1 MSCATDVIVIG
12 AGAAGLAAARA
23 LGQAGLQ
30 VVVLEADSHIGG
42 RAYTEIMPDGSTFDL
57 GCHWMHSASLNP
69 FVQTADALGVR
80 YERRDGYGRC
90 GYFRDGRWLDDQEIA
105 TGQRAMKRREEAMA
119 KAWKQGRDQSV
130 METVERESPWTE
142 VLDYWDSMDTSS
154 DVDQISIGDIVSYN
168 DTEENWPVV
177 DGYGTLVARWAADV
191 PVQLNTAATAIRWGN
206 SGVSVE
212 TRRGALHA
220 KCAVIAVST
229 GVLGSGDIR
238 FWPELP
244 AEKGQAIE
252 ALPLGNYNRIRLVI
266 DRHLFTDDVPE
277 RVVVEQPGNPPMQLS
292 VRPYGFDCVI
302 GIVAGRYADWLE
314 RAGPGAAREAV
325 TRALC
330 ETFGANMRS
339 QIKSDRQSAWR
350 GNAFVRGAYSTSAP
364 GQFHQRAVLSQT
376 IQNKLFFCGEAT
388 STDHFCTCHGARMTG
403 ERVAREVQSAIGV
416 KL

>member
-30 VVVLEADSHIGG
+30 VVVLEADGHIGG
-42 RAYTEIMPDGSTFDL
+42 RAYTEIMPDGSAFDL

-90 GYFRDGRWLDDQEIA
+90 GYFRDGEWLDDQEIA

-154 DVDQISIGDIVSYN
+154 DIDQISIGDIVNYN

-191 PVQLNTAATAIRWGN
+191 PVELNTPATAVHWGH
-206 SGVSVE
+206 SGVRVE
-212 TRRGALHA
+212 TLRGTLQA

-229 GVLGSGDIR
+229 GVLGSGDLR
-238 FWPELP
+238 FSPELP
-244 AEKGQAIE
+244 VKKSQAIE
-252 ALPLGNYNRIRLVI
+252 ALPLGNYNRIRLTI
-266 DRHLFTDDVPE
+266 DRHLFDDDLPE
-277 RVVVEQPGNPPMQLS
+277 RIVVQHPDTPPMQLS
-292 VRPYGFDCVI
+292 LRPYGFDCVI

>member
-1 MSCATDVIVIG
+1 MSCATDAIVIG

-42 RAYTEIMPDGSTFDL
+42 RAYTEIMPDGSAFDL

-90 GYFRDGRWLDDQEIA
+90 GYFRDGEWLDDQEIA

-119 KAWKQGRDQSV
+119 IAWEQGRDQSV
-130 METVERESPWTE
+130 LETVEREGPWTE
-142 VLDYWDSMDTSS
+142 ALDYYDALDTSS
-154 DVDQISIGDIVSYN
+154 DVDQISIGDIVNYN

-191 PVQLNTAATAIRWGN
+191 PVQLNTAATTIRWGN

-212 TRRGALHA
+212 TRRGTLHA

-238 FWPELP
+238 FLPELP

-252 ALPLGNYNRIRLVI
+252 ALPLGNYNRIRLVV
-266 DRHLFTDDVPE
+266 DRHLFADDVPE
-277 RVVVEQPGNPPMQLS
+277 RMVTEQSGNPPMQLS

-314 RAGPGAAREAV
+314 RAGPGAGREAV

-330 ETFGANMRS
+330 ELFGENMRN
-339 QIKSDRQSAWR
+339 QIMSDRQSAWR

-364 GQFHQRAVLSQT
+364 GQFHQRAVLSQA

-403 ERVAREVQSAIGV
+403 ERVAQEIQSAIGV
-416 KL
+416 KS

>member
-1 MSCATDVIVIG
+1 MSCATDAIVIG

-42 RAYTEIMPDGSTFDL
+42 RAYTEIMPDGSAFDL

-80 YERRDGYGRC
+80 YERRNGYGRC
-90 GYFRDGRWLDDQEIA
+90 GYFRDGEWLDDQEIA

-119 KAWKQGRDQSV
+119 IAWEQGRDQSV
-130 METVERESPWTE
+130 LETVEREGPWTD
-142 VLDYWDSMDTSS
+142 VLDYYDALDTSS
-154 DVDQISIGDIVSYN
+154 DVDQISIGDIVNYN

-191 PVQLNTAATAIRWGN
+191 PVQLNTAATTIRWDN

-212 TRRGALHA
+212 TRRGTLHA

-229 GVLGSGDIR
+229 GVLGSGDLR
-238 FWPELP
+238 FLPELP

-252 ALPLGNYNRIRLVI
+252 ALPLGNYNRIRLVV
-266 DRHLFTDDVPE
+266 DRHLFADDVPE
-277 RVVVEQPGNPPMQLS
+277 RMVTEQSGNPPMQLS

-314 RAGPGAAREAV
+314 RAGPSAGREAV
-325 TRALC
+325 TTALC
-330 ETFGANMRS
+330 ELFGENMRN
-339 QIKSDRQSAWR
+339 QIMSDRQSAWR

-364 GQFHQRAVLSQT
+364 GQFHQRAVLSQA

-403 ERVAREVQSAIGV
+403 ERVAQEIQSAIGV
-416 KL
+416 KS

>member
-1 MSCATDVIVIG
+1 MSCATDAIVIG

-42 RAYTEIMPDGSTFDL
+42 RAYTEIMPDGSAFDL
-57 GCHWMHSASLNP
+57 GCHWMHSASLNS

-90 GYFRDGRWLDDQEIA
+90 GYFRDGEWLSDQEIA
-105 TGQRAMKRREEAMA
+105 AGQRAMKRREKAMA
-119 KAWKQGRDQSV
+119 TAWEQGRDQSV
-130 METVERESPWTE
+130 LETVEREGPWTE
-142 VLDYWDSMDTSS
+142 ALDYYDALDTSS
-154 DVDQISIGDIVSYN
+154 DIDQISIGDIVSYN

-191 PVQLNTAATAIRWGN
+191 PVQLNTAATTIRWGN

-212 TRRGALHA
+212 THRGVLQA

-238 FWPELP
+238 FLPELP

-252 ALPLGNYNRIRLVI
+252 ALPLGNYNRIRLVV
-266 DRHLFTDDVPE
+266 DRHLFADDVPE
-277 RVVVEQPGNPPMQLS
+277 RIVTEQSGNSPMQLS
-292 VRPYGFDCVI
+292 IRPYGFDCVI

-330 ETFGANMRS
+330 ETFGTNMRN
-339 QIKSDRQSAWR
+339 QIRSDRQSAWR

-364 GQFHQRAVLSQT
+364 GQFHQRAVLSQA

-403 ERVAREVQSAIGV
+403 ERVAQEIQSVIGS
-416 KL
+416 KR

>member
-1 MSCATDVIVIG
+1 MSCATDAIVIG

-42 RAYTEIMPDGSTFDL
+42 RAYTEIMPDGSAFDL

-80 YERRDGYGRC
+80 YERRNGYGRC
-90 GYFRDGRWLDDQEIA
+90 GYFRDGEWLDDQEIA

-119 KAWKQGRDQSV
+119 IAWEQGRDQSV
-130 METVERESPWTE
+130 LETVEREGPWTE
-142 VLDYWDSMDTSS
+142 ALDYYDALDTSS

-191 PVQLNTAATAIRWGN
+191 PVQLNTVATTIRWGN

-212 TRRGALHA
+212 TRRGTLHA

-238 FWPELP
+238 FLPELP

-252 ALPLGNYNRIRLVI
+252 ALPLGNYNRIRLVV
-266 DRHLFTDDVPE
+266 DRHLFADDVPE
-277 RVVVEQPGNPPMQLS
+277 RIVTEQSGNPPMQLS

-314 RAGPGAAREAV
+314 RAGPGAGREAV

-330 ETFGANMRS
+330 ELFGENMRN
-339 QIKSDRQSAWR
+339 QIRSDRQSAWR

-364 GQFHQRAVLSQT
+364 GQFHQRAVLSQA

-403 ERVAREVQSAIGV
+403 ERVAQEIQSAIGV
-416 KL
+416 KS

>member
-1 MSCATDVIVIG
+1 MSCATDAIVIG

-42 RAYTEIMPDGSTFDL
+42 RAYTEIMPDGSAFDL

-90 GYFRDGRWLDDQEIA
+90 GYFRDGEWLDDQEIA

-119 KAWKQGRDQSV
+119 IAWEQGRDQSV
-130 METVERESPWTE
+130 LETVEREGPWTE
-142 VLDYWDSMDTSS
+142 ALDYYDALDTSS
-154 DVDQISIGDIVSYN
+154 DVDQISIGDIVNYN

-191 PVQLNTAATAIRWGN
+191 PVQLNTAATTIRWGN

-212 TRRGALHA
+212 TRRGTLHA

-238 FWPELP
+238 FLPELP
-244 AEKGQAIE
+244 VEKGEAIE
-252 ALPLGNYNRIRLVI
+252 ALPLGNYNRIRLVV
-266 DRHLFTDDVPE
+266 DRHLFADDVPE
-277 RVVVEQPGNPPMQLS
+277 RIVTEQSGNPPMQLS

-314 RAGPGAAREAV
+314 RAGPGAGREAV

-330 ETFGANMRS
+330 ETFGENMRN
-339 QIKSDRQSAWR
+339 QIRSDRQSAWR

-364 GQFHQRAVLSQT
+364 GQFHQRAVLSQA

-403 ERVAREVQSAIGV
+403 ERVAQEIQSAIGV
-416 KL
+416 KS

>member
-1 MSCATDVIVIG
+1 MSCATDAIVIG

-42 RAYTEIMPDGSTFDL
+42 RAYTEIMPDGSAFDL
-57 GCHWMHSASLNP
+57 GCHWMHSASLNS

-90 GYFRDGRWLDDQEIA
+90 GYFRDGEWLSDQEIA
-105 TGQRAMKRREEAMA
+105 AGQRAMKRREKAMA
-119 KAWKQGRDQSV
+119 IAWEQGRDQSV
-130 METVERESPWTE
+130 LETVEREGPWTE
-142 VLDYWDSMDTSS
+142 ALDYYDALDTSS

-191 PVQLNTAATAIRWGN
+191 PVQLNTAATTIRWGN

-212 TRRGALHA
+212 THRGVLQA

-238 FWPELP
+238 FLPELP

-252 ALPLGNYNRIRLVI
+252 ALPLGNYNRIRLVV
-266 DRHLFTDDVPE
+266 DRHLFADDVPE
-277 RVVVEQPGNPPMQLS
+277 RMVTEQSGNPPMQLS

-330 ETFGANMRS
+330 ETFGTNMRN
-339 QIKSDRQSAWR
+339 QIRSDRQSAWR

-364 GQFHQRAVLSQT
+364 GQFHQRAVLSQA

-403 ERVAREVQSAIGV
+403 ERVAQEIQSVIGS
-416 KL
+416 KR

>member
-1 MSCATDVIVIG
+1 MSCATDAIVIG

-42 RAYTEIMPDGSTFDL
+42 RAYTEIMPDGSAFDL

-90 GYFRDGRWLDDQEIA
+90 GYFRDGEWLDDQEIA

-119 KAWKQGRDQSV
+119 IAWEQGRDQSV
-130 METVERESPWTE
+130 LETVEREGSWTE
-142 VLDYWDSMDTSS
+142 ALDYYDALDTSS
-154 DVDQISIGDIVSYN
+154 DVDQISIGDIVNYN

-191 PVQLNTAATAIRWGN
+191 PVQLNTAATTIRWGN

-212 TRRGALHA
+212 TRRGTLHA
-220 KCAVIAVST
+220 KCAVIALST

-238 FWPELP
+238 FLPELP

-252 ALPLGNYNRIRLVI
+252 ALPLGNYNRIRLVV
-266 DRHLFTDDVPE
+266 DRHLFADDVPE
-277 RVVVEQPGNPPMQLS
+277 RIVTEQSGNPPMQLS

-314 RAGPGAAREAV
+314 RAGPGAGREAV

-330 ETFGANMRS
+330 ETFGENMRN
-339 QIKSDRQSAWR
+339 QIRSDRQSAWR

-364 GQFHQRAVLSQT
+364 GQFHQRAVLSQA

-403 ERVAREVQSAIGV
+403 ERVAQEIQSAIGV
-416 KL
+416 KS

>member
-1 MSCATDVIVIG
+1 MSCATDAIVIG

-42 RAYTEIMPDGSTFDL
+42 RAYTEIMPDGSAFDL

-90 GYFRDGRWLDDQEIA
+90 GYFRDGEWLDDQEIA

-119 KAWKQGRDQSV
+119 IAWEQGRDQSV
-130 METVERESPWTE
+130 LETVEREGPWTE
-142 VLDYWDSMDTSS
+142 ALDYYDALDTSS
-154 DVDQISIGDIVSYN
+154 DVDQISIGDIVNYN

-191 PVQLNTAATAIRWGN
+191 PVQLNTVATTIRWGN

-212 TRRGALHA
+212 TRRGTLHA

-229 GVLGSGDIR
+229 GVLGSGDLR
-238 FWPELP
+238 FLPELP

-252 ALPLGNYNRIRLVI
+252 ALPLGNYNRIRLVV
-266 DRHLFTDDVPE
+266 DRHLFADDVPE
-277 RVVVEQPGNPPMQLS
+277 RIVTEQSGNPPMQLS

-314 RAGPGAAREAV
+314 RAGPGAGREAV

-330 ETFGANMRS
+330 ETFGENMRN
-339 QIKSDRQSAWR
+339 QIRSDRQSAWR

-364 GQFHQRAVLSQT
+364 GQFHQRAVLSQA

-403 ERVAREVQSAIGV
+403 ERVAQEIQSAIGV
-416 KL
+416 KS

>member
-90 GYFRDGRWLDDQEIA
+90 GYFRDGEWLDDQEIA

-168 DTEENWPVV
+168 DTEENWPVI
-177 DGYGTLVARWAADV
+177 DGYGALVARWAADV

-266 DRHLFTDDVPE
+266 DRHLFADDVPE

-403 ERVAREVQSAIGV
+403 ERVAREVQFAIGA

>member
-1 MSCATDVIVIG
+1 MSCATDAIVIG
-12 AGAAGLAAARA
+12 AGAAGLAAARS

-42 RAYTEIMPDGSTFDL
+42 RAYTEIMPDGSAFDL

-69 FVQTADALGVR
+69 FVQTADALGAR

-90 GYFRDGRWLDDQEIA
+90 GYFRNGEWLDDQEIA

-119 KAWKQGRDQSV
+119 IAWEQGRDQSV
-130 METVERESPWTE
+130 LETVEREGPWTE
-142 VLDYWDSMDTSS
+142 VLDYYDALDTSS
-154 DVDQISIGDIVSYN
+154 DVDQISIGDMVSYN

-191 PVQLNTAATAIRWGN
+191 PVQLNTAATTIRWGN

-212 TRRGALHA
+212 TRRGTLHA
-220 KCAVIAVST
+220 KCAVIAVSP

-238 FWPELP
+238 FLPELP

-252 ALPLGNYNRIRLVI
+252 ALPLGNYNRIRLTV
-266 DRHLFTDDVPE
+266 DRHLFADDVPE
-277 RVVVEQPGNPPMQLS
+277 RMVTEQSGNPPMQLS
-292 VRPYGFDCVI
+292 LRPYGFDCVI

-314 RAGPGAAREAV
+314 RAGPGAGREVV

-330 ETFGANMRS
+330 ELFGENMRN
-339 QIKSDRQSAWR
+339 QIRTDRQSAWR

-364 GQFHQRAVLSQT
+364 GQFHQRVVLSQV

-403 ERVAREVQSAIGV
+403 ERVAQEIQSAIGV
-416 KL
+416 KS

>member
-42 RAYTEIMPDGSTFDL
+42 RAYTEMMPDGSAFDL

-90 GYFRDGRWLDDQEIA
+90 GYFRDGEWLGDQEIA
-105 TGQRAMKRREEAMA
+105 IGQRAMKCREAAME
-119 KAWKQGRDQSV
+119 KAWEQGRDQSV
-130 METVERESPWTE
+130 LETVEREGPWTE
-142 VLDYWDSMDTSS
+142 ALDYYDALDTSS

-191 PVQLNTAATAIRWGN
+191 PVQLNTAATTIRWGN

-212 TRRGALHA
+212 THRGVLQA

-238 FWPELP
+238 FLPELP

-252 ALPLGNYNRIRLVI
+252 ALPLGNYNRIRLVV
-266 DRHLFTDDVPE
+266 DRHLFADDVPE
-277 RVVVEQPGNPPMQLS
+277 RIVTEQSGNSPMQLS
-292 VRPYGFDCVI
+292 IRPYGFDCVI

-330 ETFGANMRS
+330 ETFGTNMRN
-339 QIKSDRQSAWR
+339 QIRSDRQSAWR

-364 GQFHQRAVLSQT
+364 GQFHQRAVLSQA

-403 ERVAREVQSAIGV
+403 ERVAQEIQSVIGS
-416 KL
+416 KR

>member
-1 MSCATDVIVIG
+1 MSCATDAIVIG

-42 RAYTEIMPDGSTFDL
+42 RAYTEIMPDGSAFDL

-90 GYFRDGRWLDDQEIA
+90 GYFRDGEWLDDQEIA

-119 KAWKQGRDQSV
+119 IAWEQGRDQSV
-130 METVERESPWTE
+130 LETVEREGSWTE
-142 VLDYWDSMDTSS
+142 ALDYYDALDTSS
-154 DVDQISIGDIVSYN
+154 DVDQISIGDIVNYN

-191 PVQLNTAATAIRWGN
+191 PVQLNTVATTIRWGN

-212 TRRGALHA
+212 TRRGTLHA

-238 FWPELP
+238 FLPELP

-252 ALPLGNYNRIRLVI
+252 ALPLGNYNRIRLVV
-266 DRHLFTDDVPE
+266 DRHLFADDVPE
-277 RVVVEQPGNPPMQLS
+277 RIVTEQSGNPPMQLS

-314 RAGPGAAREAV
+314 RAGPGAGREAV

-330 ETFGANMRS
+330 ETFGENMRN
-339 QIKSDRQSAWR
+339 QIRSDRQSAWR

-364 GQFHQRAVLSQT
+364 GQFHQRAVLSQA

-403 ERVAREVQSAIGV
+403 ERVAQEIQSAIGV
-416 KL
+416 KS

>member
-1 MSCATDVIVIG
+1 MSCATDAIVIG

-42 RAYTEIMPDGSTFDL
+42 RAYTEIMPDGSAFDL

-80 YERRDGYGRC
+80 YERRNGYGRC
-90 GYFRDGRWLDDQEIA
+90 GYFRDGEWLDDQEIA

-119 KAWKQGRDQSV
+119 IAWEQGRDQSV
-130 METVERESPWTE
+130 LETVEREGPWTD
-142 VLDYWDSMDTSS
+142 VLDYYDALDTSS
-154 DVDQISIGDIVSYN
+154 DVDQISIGDIVNYN

-191 PVQLNTAATAIRWGN
+191 PVQLNTAATTIRWGN

-212 TRRGALHA
+212 TRRGTLHA

-229 GVLGSGDIR
+229 GVLGSGDLR
-238 FWPELP
+238 FLPELP

-252 ALPLGNYNRIRLVI
+252 ALPLGNYNRIRLVV
-266 DRHLFTDDVPE
+266 DRHLFADDVPE
-277 RVVVEQPGNPPMQLS
+277 RMVTEQSGNPPMQLS

-314 RAGPGAAREAV
+314 RAGPSAGREAV
-325 TRALC
+325 TTALC
-330 ETFGANMRS
+330 GLFGENMRN
-339 QIKSDRQSAWR
+339 QIMSDRQSAWR

-364 GQFHQRAVLSQT
+364 GQFHQRAVLSQA

-403 ERVAREVQSAIGV
+403 ERVAQEIQSAIGV
-416 KL
+416 KS

>member
-1 MSCATDVIVIG
+1 MSCATDAIVIG

-42 RAYTEIMPDGSTFDL
+42 RAYTEIMPDGSAFDL

-80 YERRDGYGRC
+80 YERRNGYGRC
-90 GYFRDGRWLDDQEIA
+90 GYFRDGEWLDDQEIA

-119 KAWKQGRDQSV
+119 IAWEQGRDQSV
-130 METVERESPWTE
+130 LETVEREGPWTD
-142 VLDYWDSMDTSS
+142 VLDYYDALDTSS
-154 DVDQISIGDIVSYN
+154 DVDQISIGDIVNYN

-191 PVQLNTAATAIRWGN
+191 PVQLNTAATTIRWGN

-212 TRRGALHA
+212 TRRGTLHA

-229 GVLGSGDIR
+229 GVLGSGDLR
-238 FWPELP
+238 FLPELP

-252 ALPLGNYNRIRLVI
+252 ALPLGNYNRIRLVV
-266 DRHLFTDDVPE
+266 DRHLFADDVPE
-277 RVVVEQPGNPPMQLS
+277 RMVTEQSGNPPMQLS

-314 RAGPGAAREAV
+314 RAGPGAGREAV

-330 ETFGANMRS
+330 ELFGENMRN
-339 QIKSDRQSAWR
+339 QIRSDRQSAWR

-364 GQFHQRAVLSQT
+364 GQFHQRAVLSQA

-403 ERVAREVQSAIGV
+403 ERVAQEIQSAIGV
-416 KL
+416 KS

>member
-90 GYFRDGRWLDDQEIA
+90 GYFRDGEWLDDQEIA

-154 DVDQISIGDIVSYN
+154 DIDQISIGDIVNYN

-191 PVQLNTAATAIRWGN
+191 PVELNTPATAVHWGH
-206 SGVSVE
+206 SGVRVE
-212 TRRGALHA
+212 TLRGTLQA

-229 GVLGSGDIR
+229 GVLGSGDLR
-238 FWPELP
+238 FSPELP
-244 AEKGQAIE
+244 VKKSQAIE
-252 ALPLGNYNRIRLVI
+252 ALPLGNYNRIRLTI
-266 DRHLFTDDVPE
+266 DRHLFDDDLPE
-277 RVVVEQPGNPPMQLS
+277 RIVVQHPGTPPMQLS
-292 VRPYGFDCVI
+292 LRPYGFDCVI

-314 RAGPGAAREAV
+314 RAGPEASRAAV
-325 TRALC
+325 TDALC
-330 ETFGANMRS
+330 QTLGEKFRGQVKA
-339 QIKSDRQSAWR
+339 DRQSAWR
-350 GNAFVRGAYSTSAP
+350 GNAFVRGAYSTSMP
-364 GQFHQRAVLSQT
+364 GQFYQRALLAQAVQDT
-376 IQNKLFFCGEAT
+376 LFFCGEAT
-388 STDHFCTCHGARMTG
+388 SIDHFCTCHGARMTG
-403 ERVAREVQSAIGV
+403 ERAAREVRSVLGAQT
-416 KL
+416 

>member
-1 MSCATDVIVIG
+1 MSCATDAIVIG

-42 RAYTEIMPDGSTFDL
+42 RAYTEIMPDGSAFDL

-80 YERRDGYGRC
+80 YERRNGYGRC
-90 GYFRDGRWLDDQEIA
+90 GYFRDGEWLDDQEIA

-119 KAWKQGRDQSV
+119 IAWEQGRDQSV
-130 METVERESPWTE
+130 LETVEREGPWTE
-142 VLDYWDSMDTSS
+142 VLDYYDALDTSS
-154 DVDQISIGDIVSYN
+154 DVDQISIGDIVNYN

-191 PVQLNTAATAIRWGN
+191 PVQLNTAATTIRWGN

-212 TRRGALHA
+212 TRRGTLHA

-229 GVLGSGDIR
+229 GVLGSGDLR
-238 FWPELP
+238 FLPELP

-252 ALPLGNYNRIRLVI
+252 ALPLGNYNRIRLVV
-266 DRHLFTDDVPE
+266 DRHLFADDVPE
-277 RVVVEQPGNPPMQLS
+277 RMVTEQSGNPPMQLS

-314 RAGPGAAREAV
+314 RAGPSAGREAV

-330 ETFGANMRS
+330 ELFGENMRN
-339 QIKSDRQSAWR
+339 QIMSDRQSAWR

-364 GQFHQRAVLSQT
+364 GQFHQRAVLSQA

-403 ERVAREVQSAIGV
+403 ERVAQEIQSAIGV
-416 KL
+416 KS

>member
-1 MSCATDVIVIG
+1 MSCATDAIVIG

-42 RAYTEIMPDGSTFDL
+42 RAYTEIMPDGSAFDL

-90 GYFRDGRWLDDQEIA
+90 GYFRDGEWLDDQEIA

-119 KAWKQGRDQSV
+119 IAWEQGRDQSV
-130 METVERESPWTE
+130 LETVEREGPWTD
-142 VLDYWDSMDTSS
+142 VLDYYDALDTSS

-191 PVQLNTAATAIRWGN
+191 PVQLNTVATTIRWGN

-212 TRRGALHA
+212 TRRGTLHA
-220 KCAVIAVST
+220 KYAVIAVST

-238 FWPELP
+238 FLPELP

-252 ALPLGNYNRIRLVI
+252 ALPLGNYNRIRLTV
-266 DRHLFTDDVPE
+266 DRHLFADDVPE
-277 RVVVEQPGNPPMQLS
+277 RMVTEQSGNPPMQLS

-314 RAGPGAAREAV
+314 RAGPGAGREAV

-330 ETFGANMRS
+330 ETFGENMRN
-339 QIKSDRQSAWR
+339 QIRSDRQSAWR

-364 GQFHQRAVLSQT
+364 GQFHQRAVLSQA

-403 ERVAREVQSAIGV
+403 ERVAQEIQSAIGV
-416 KL
+416 KS

>member
-1 MSCATDVIVIG
+1 MSCATDAIVIG

-42 RAYTEIMPDGSTFDL
+42 RAYTEIMPDGSAFDL

-80 YERRDGYGRC
+80 YERRNGYGRC
-90 GYFRDGRWLDDQEIA
+90 GYFRDGEWLDDQEIA

-119 KAWKQGRDQSV
+119 IAWEQGRDQSV
-130 METVERESPWTE
+130 LETVEREGPWTE
-142 VLDYWDSMDTSS
+142 VLDYYDALDTSS
-154 DVDQISIGDIVSYN
+154 DVDQISIGDMVSYN

-191 PVQLNTAATAIRWGN
+191 PVQLNTAATTIRWGN

-212 TRRGALHA
+212 TRRGTLHA

-238 FWPELP
+238 FLPELP

-252 ALPLGNYNRIRLVI
+252 ALPLGNYNRIRLVV
-266 DRHLFTDDVPE
+266 DRHLFADDVPE
-277 RVVVEQPGNPPMQLS
+277 RMVTEQSGNPPMQLS

-314 RAGPGAAREAV
+314 RAGPGAGREAV

-330 ETFGANMRS
+330 ETFGENMRN
-339 QIKSDRQSAWR
+339 QIRSDRQSAWR

-364 GQFHQRAVLSQT
+364 GQFHQRAVLSQA

-403 ERVAREVQSAIGV
+403 ERVAQEIQSAIGV
-416 KL
+416 KS

>member
-1 MSCATDVIVIG
+1 MSCATDAIVIG

-42 RAYTEIMPDGSTFDL
+42 RAYTEIMPDGSAFDL

-90 GYFRDGRWLDDQEIA
+90 GYFRDGEWLDDQEIA

-119 KAWKQGRDQSV
+119 IAWEQGRDQSV
-130 METVERESPWTE
+130 LETVEREGPWTE
-142 VLDYWDSMDTSS
+142 ALDYYDALDTSS
-154 DVDQISIGDIVSYN
+154 DVDQISIGDIVNYN

-191 PVQLNTAATAIRWGN
+191 PVQLNTVATTIRWGN

-212 TRRGALHA
+212 TRRGTLHA

-238 FWPELP
+238 FLPELP

-252 ALPLGNYNRIRLVI
+252 ALPLGNYNRIRLVV
-266 DRHLFTDDVPE
+266 DRHLFADDVPE
-277 RVVVEQPGNPPMQLS
+277 RIVTEQSGNPPMQLS

-314 RAGPGAAREAV
+314 RAGPGAGREAV

-330 ETFGANMRS
+330 ETFGENMRN
-339 QIKSDRQSAWR
+339 QIRSDRQSAWR

-364 GQFHQRAVLSQT
+364 GQFHQRAVLSQA

-403 ERVAREVQSAIGV
+403 ERVAQEIQSAIGV
-416 KL
+416 KS

>member
-1 MSCATDVIVIG
+1 MSCATDAIVIG

-42 RAYTEIMPDGSTFDL
+42 RAYTEIMPDGSAFDL

-80 YERRDGYGRC
+80 YERRNGYGRC
-90 GYFRDGRWLDDQEIA
+90 GYFRDGEWLDDQEIA

-119 KAWKQGRDQSV
+119 IAWEQGRDQSV
-130 METVERESPWTE
+130 LETVEREGPWTD
-142 VLDYWDSMDTSS
+142 VLDYYDALDTSS
-154 DVDQISIGDIVSYN
+154 DVDQISIGDIVNYN

-191 PVQLNTAATAIRWGN
+191 PVQLNTAATTIRWDN

-212 TRRGALHA
+212 TRRGTLHA

-229 GVLGSGDIR
+229 GVLGSGDLR
-238 FWPELP
+238 FLPELP

-252 ALPLGNYNRIRLVI
+252 ALPLGNYNRIRLVV
-266 DRHLFTDDVPE
+266 DRHLFADDVPE
-277 RVVVEQPGNPPMQLS
+277 RMVTEQSGNPPMQLS

-314 RAGPGAAREAV
+314 RAGPSAGREAV
-325 TRALC
+325 TTALC
-330 ETFGANMRS
+330 GLFGENMRN
-339 QIKSDRQSAWR
+339 QIRSDRQSAWR

-364 GQFHQRAVLSQT
+364 GQFHQRAVLSQA

-403 ERVAREVQSAIGV
+403 ERVAQEIQSAIGV
-416 KL
+416 KS

>member
-90 GYFRDGRWLDDQEIA
+90 GYFRDGEWLDDQEIA

-142 VLDYWDSMDTSS
+142 VLDYWNSMDTSS

-168 DTEENWPVV
+168 DTAENWPVI
-177 DGYGTLVARWAADV
+177 DGYGALVARWAANV
-191 PVQLNTAATAIRWGN
+191 PVQLNTAVTAIRWGN

-266 DRHLFTDDVPE
+266 DRHLFADDVPE

>member
-1 MSCATDVIVIG
+1 MSSATDVIVIG

-42 RAYTEIMPDGSTFDL
+42 RAYTEIMSDGSAFDL

-69 FVQTADALGVR
+69 FVQTADALGAR

-90 GYFRDGRWLDDQEIA
+90 GYFRDGKWLGDQEIA
-105 TGQRAMKRREEAMA
+105 IGQRAMKCREAAMA
-119 KAWKQGRDQSV
+119 KAWEQGRDQSV

-142 VLDYWDSMDTSS
+142 VLDYYDSLDTSS
-154 DVDQISIGDIVSYN
+154 DVDQISIGDMVSYN

-177 DGYGTLVARWAADV
+177 DGYGALVARWAADV
-191 PVQLNTAATAIRWGN
+191 PVQLNTAATAIHWDN

-212 TRRGALHA
+212 TQRGTLHA

-229 GVLGSGDIR
+229 GVLASGDIR

-252 ALPLGNYNRIRLVI
+252 ALPLGNYNRIRLTV
-266 DRHLFTDDVPE
+266 DRHLFADDVPE
-277 RVVVEQPGNPPMQLS
+277 RIVTEQSDNPPMQLS

-314 RAGPGAAREAV
+314 RAGPDAGREAV
-325 TRALC
+325 TGALC
-330 ETFGANMRS
+330 EIFGAKLRNK
-339 QIKSDRQSAWR
+339 IGSDRQSAWR

-364 GQFHQRAVLSQT
+364 GQFHQRAILSQP
-376 IQNKLFFCGEAT
+376 IQSKLFFCGEAT

-403 ERVAREVQSAIGV
+403 ERVAQEIQSAIGV
-416 KL
+416 KS

>member
-1 MSCATDVIVIG
+1 MSCATDAIVIG

-42 RAYTEIMPDGSTFDL
+42 RAYTEIMPEGSAFDL

-90 GYFRDGRWLDDQEIA
+90 GYFRDGEWLSDQEIA
-105 TGQRAMKRREEAMA
+105 AGQRAMKRREKAMA
-119 KAWKQGRDQSV
+119 TAWEQGRDQSV
-130 METVERESPWTE
+130 LETVEREGPWTE
-142 VLDYWDSMDTSS
+142 ALDYYDALDTSS
-154 DVDQISIGDIVSYN
+154 DIDQISIGDIVSYN

-191 PVQLNTAATAIRWGN
+191 PVQLNTAATTIRWGN

-212 TRRGALHA
+212 THRGVLQA

-238 FWPELP
+238 FLPELP

-252 ALPLGNYNRIRLVI
+252 ALPLGNYNRIRLVV
-266 DRHLFTDDVPE
+266 DRHLFADDVPE
-277 RVVVEQPGNPPMQLS
+277 RIVTEQSGNSPMQLS
-292 VRPYGFDCVI
+292 IRPYGFDCVI

-325 TRALC
+325 TSALC
-330 ETFGANMRS
+330 ETFGTNMRN
-339 QIKSDRQSAWR
+339 QIRSDRQSAWR

-364 GQFHQRAVLSQT
+364 GQFHQRAVLSQA

-403 ERVAREVQSAIGV
+403 ERVAQEIQSVIGS
-416 KL
+416 KR

>member
-1 MSCATDVIVIG
+1 MSCATDAIVIG

-42 RAYTEIMPDGSTFDL
+42 RAYTEIMPDGSAFDL

-80 YERRDGYGRC
+80 YERRNGYGRC
-90 GYFRDGRWLDDQEIA
+90 GYFRDGEWLDDQEIA

-119 KAWKQGRDQSV
+119 IAWEQGRDQSV
-130 METVERESPWTE
+130 LETVEREGPWTE
-142 VLDYWDSMDTSS
+142 VLDYYDALDTSS
-154 DVDQISIGDIVSYN
+154 DVDQISIGDIVNYN

-191 PVQLNTAATAIRWGN
+191 PVQLNTAATTIRWDN

-212 TRRGALHA
+212 TRRGTLHA
-220 KCAVIAVST
+220 KYAVIAVST

-238 FWPELP
+238 FLPELP

-252 ALPLGNYNRIRLVI
+252 ALPLGNYNRIRLVV
-266 DRHLFTDDVPE
+266 DRHLFADDVPE
-277 RVVVEQPGNPPMQLS
+277 RMVTEQSGNPPMQLS

-314 RAGPGAAREAV
+314 RAGPGAGREAV

-330 ETFGANMRS
+330 ELFGENMRN
-339 QIKSDRQSAWR
+339 QIRSDRQSAWR

-364 GQFHQRAVLSQT
+364 GQFHQRAVLSQA

-403 ERVAREVQSAIGV
+403 ERVAQEIQSAIGV
-416 KL
+416 KS

>member
-1 MSCATDVIVIG
+1 MSCATDAIVIG

-42 RAYTEIMPDGSTFDL
+42 RAYTEIMPDGSAFDL

-80 YERRDGYGRC
+80 YERRNGYGRC
-90 GYFRDGRWLDDQEIA
+90 GYFRDGEWLDDQEIA

-119 KAWKQGRDQSV
+119 IAWEQGRDQSV
-130 METVERESPWTE
+130 LETVEREGPWTD
-142 VLDYWDSMDTSS
+142 VLDYYDALDTSS
-154 DVDQISIGDIVSYN
+154 DVDQISIGDIVNYN

-191 PVQLNTAATAIRWGN
+191 PVQLNTAATTIRWGN

-212 TRRGALHA
+212 TRRGTLHA

-229 GVLGSGDIR
+229 GVLGSGDLR
-238 FWPELP
+238 FLPELP

-252 ALPLGNYNRIRLVI
+252 ALPLGNYNRIRLVV
-266 DRHLFTDDVPE
+266 DRHLFADDVPE
-277 RVVVEQPGNPPMQLS
+277 RMVTEQSGNPPMQLS

-314 RAGPGAAREAV
+314 RAGPSAGREAV
-325 TRALC
+325 TTALC
-330 ETFGANMRS
+330 GLFGENMRN
-339 QIKSDRQSAWR
+339 QIRSDRQSAWR

-364 GQFHQRAVLSQT
+364 GQFHQRAVLSQA

-403 ERVAREVQSAIGV
+403 ERVAQEIQSAIGV
-416 KL
+416 KS

>member
-1 MSCATDVIVIG
+1 MSCATDAIVIG

-42 RAYTEIMPDGSTFDL
+42 RAYTEIMPDGSAFDL
-57 GCHWMHSASLNP
+57 GCHWMHSASLNS

-90 GYFRDGRWLDDQEIA
+90 GYFRDGEWLSDQEIA
-105 TGQRAMKRREEAMA
+105 AGQRAMKRREKAMA
-119 KAWKQGRDQSV
+119 TAWEQGRDQSV
-130 METVERESPWTE
+130 LETVEREGPWTE
-142 VLDYWDSMDTSS
+142 ALDYYDALDTSS

-191 PVQLNTAATAIRWGN
+191 PVQLNTAATTIRWGN

-212 TRRGALHA
+212 THRGVLQA

-238 FWPELP
+238 FLPELP

-252 ALPLGNYNRIRLVI
+252 ALPLGNYNRIRLVV
-266 DRHLFTDDVPE
+266 DRHLFADDVPE
-277 RVVVEQPGNPPMQLS
+277 RIVTEQSGNSPMQLS
-292 VRPYGFDCVI
+292 IRPYGFDCVI

-330 ETFGANMRS
+330 ETFGTNMRN
-339 QIKSDRQSAWR
+339 QIRSDRQSAWR

-364 GQFHQRAVLSQT
+364 GQFHQRAVLSQA

-403 ERVAREVQSAIGV
+403 ERVAQEIQSVIGS
-416 KL
+416 KR